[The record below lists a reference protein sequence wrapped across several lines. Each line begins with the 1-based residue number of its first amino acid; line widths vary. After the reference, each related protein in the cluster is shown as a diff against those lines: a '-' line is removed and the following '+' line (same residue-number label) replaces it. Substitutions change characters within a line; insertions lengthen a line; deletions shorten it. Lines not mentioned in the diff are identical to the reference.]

1 MKEVISFR
9 LDSDEKELLNSILEK
24 TGSTKLKRS
33 DVMREAL
40 YDYFLKLEDKTPRMK
55 ELQKRAI
62 INEEQIHNKYFFKQM
77 SFRTRGIKYF
87 CYCISN
93 HVSKNFIIK
102 NLTQLSQSKYAAEED
117 LNFFKEFLNLF
128 ESNNWREIEKQ
139 IKANSNTFALR
150 KGYSELLFFRLSE
163 LKEEQKNER
172 KE

>member
-1 MKEVISFR
+1 MKQVISFR

-24 TGSTKLKRS
+24 NGSNKLKRS

-40 YDYFLKLEDKTPRMK
+40 YDYFLKLEDKTPRMR
-55 ELQKRAI
+55 ELQTRAI
-62 INEEQIHNKYFFKQM
+62 INEEQVHNKYFFKQM

-93 HVSKNFIIK
+93 HVSKTFIIK

-117 LNFFKEFLNLF
+117 LKFFKEFLKIF
-128 ESNNWREIEKQ
+128 EKGDWKEIEKQ

-150 KGYSELLFFRLSE
+150 RGYSELLDYRLSE
-163 LKEEQKNER
+163 LKEEQNER
-172 KE
+172 KK